1 MFKRLTDRQYEFAVN
16 ALLIPS
22 SVGLLL

>member
-22 SVGLLL
+22 GVGLLL

>member
-22 SVGLLL
+22 GVKLLL